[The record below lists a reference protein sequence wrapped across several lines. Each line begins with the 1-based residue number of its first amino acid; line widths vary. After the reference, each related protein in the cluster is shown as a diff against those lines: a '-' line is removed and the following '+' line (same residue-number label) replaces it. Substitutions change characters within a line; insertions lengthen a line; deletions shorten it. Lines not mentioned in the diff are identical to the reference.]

1 MHGPWAAAPCT
12 LAWAAVAE
20 QGATAENLLFRA
32 PQAGAG
38 CAGRQAGTHR
48 EQHALR
54 QGPQPAEGGWQ
65 GDDMAVAVLGVHAEG
80 GRVQEAQNCIWPRVL
95 EVAPGRLEH
104 RCRRGQLLAEHAA
117 RGPHHAALHMGG
129 RTDTCGCA
137 GRCAGSVLRLPRR
150 FYPALVPSHGLPR
163 SQRKSQS
170 ASLVVANP

>member
-65 GDDMAVAVLGVHAEG
+65 GDHVAVAVLGVHAEG
-80 GRVQEAQNCIWPRVL
+80 GRVQKAQDGVSPRIL
-95 EVAPGRLEH
+95 EIAPGRLEH
-104 RCRRGQLLAEHAA
+104 RGRCSQLLAEHTS
-117 RGPHHAALHMGG
+117 RGPHHAAMHEGG
-129 RTDTCGCA
+129 RTGKCGWLCIAFGQDKEQA
-137 GRCAGSVLRLPRR
+137 GLAVLC
-150 FYPALVPSHGLPR
+150 V
-163 SQRKSQS
+163 
-170 ASLVVANP
+170 